1 MTQGGAIKLSRTTQD
16 AATPGGRE
24 YRGNL
29 SENGRVAMEAK
40 AVSARYETSSELALH
55 RVSLSLA
62 RGEILSV
69 LGPNGAGKTTLL
81 RVLAG
86 VVAPSAGEVTSFGAP
101 LATMT
106 RSDVAKKIA
115 VVRQAEPTTFG
126 FSVRDVVMMGRA
138 PHQGGWMRPTNE
150 DERIVDDAIARLDLA
165 EIASRPVRE
174 LSGGEARRVAIAR
187 AFAQTPEV
195 LLLDEP
201 GAFLDVRH
209 QIALYERLATEVGEN
224 DLACLVVMHDL
235 HMAAQYSHRVALL
248 DAGKLVAIGSPT
260 EVLTEPRVREVF
272 GVDLATGIDA
282 RSNARYFVPVRARD
296 AEPHT

>member
-1 MTQGGAIKLSRTTQD
+1 MAANLGKSD
-16 AATPGGRE
+16 ASTIAA
-24 YRGNL
+24 RG
-29 SENGRVAMEAK
+29 
-40 AVSARYETSSELALH
+40 VSARYEASSKLALEDVTIEL
-55 RVSLSLA
+55 R

-86 VVAPSAGEVTSFGAP
+86 VTSPASGEVTLFGAP
-101 LATMT
+101 LASLS
-106 RSDVAKKIA
+106 RNDVAKKIA
-115 VVRQAEPTTFG
+115 VVRQAEPTSFG

-138 PHQGGWMRPTNE
+138 PHQGGWMRPTTD
-150 DERIVDDAIARLDLA
+150 DEKIVNDAIARLDLT
-165 EIASRPVRE
+165 ELASRPVRE

-209 QIALYERLATEVGEN
+209 QIALYERLASEVKEN

-235 HMAAQYSHRVALL
+235 QMAAQYSHRVALL
-248 DAGKLVAIGSPT
+248 DAGKLVAVGTPSD
-260 EVLTEPRVREVF
+260 VLNEARVREVF
-272 GVDLATGIDA
+272 GVDLATGIDP
-282 RSNARYFVPVRARD
+282 RSQTPYFVPVRAAR
-296 AEPHT
+296 P

>member
-1 MTQGGAIKLSRTTQD
+1 MTQGGVTKLLERNC
-16 AATPGGRE
+16 A
-24 YRGNL
+24 NL
-29 SENGRVAMEAK
+29 SQNPTVALEAK
-40 AVSARYETSSELALH
+40 TVSARYETSPKLALEG
-55 RVSLSLA
+55 VSLSLA

-86 VVAPSAGEVTSFGAP
+86 VVAPSAGEVLLFDAP
-101 LATMT
+101 LATLT
-106 RSDVAKKIA
+106 RNEVAEKVA
-115 VVRQAEPTTFG
+115 VVRQAEPTGFG

-138 PHQGGWMRPTNE
+138 PHQGGWMRPSHE
-150 DERIVDDAIARLDLA
+150 DERIVNDAIARLDLA
-165 EIASRPVRE
+165 ELASRPVRE

-209 QIALYERLATEVGEN
+209 QIALYERLANEVKESN
-224 DLACLVVMHDL
+224 LACLVVMHDL

-248 DAGKLVAIGSPT
+248 DAGKLAAIGTPA
-260 EVLTEPRVREVF
+260 EVLTEARVRDVF
-272 GVDLATGIDA
+272 GVELATGVDA

-296 AEPHT
+296 VERHT